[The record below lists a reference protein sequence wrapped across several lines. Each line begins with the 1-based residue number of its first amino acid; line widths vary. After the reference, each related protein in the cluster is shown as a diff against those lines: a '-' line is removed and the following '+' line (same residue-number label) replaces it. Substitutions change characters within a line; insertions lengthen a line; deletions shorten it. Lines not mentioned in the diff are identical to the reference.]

1 MTFFYE
7 LNQKLNSIGTEST
20 QLTESKKTAKSPVR
34 QVLETTLEQDLK
46 KLWEDGTG
54 GANFSGSGSLEEKWA
69 GGATLNPKKKG
80 MFKGKTKA
88 DLEKELADLHKS
100 GPHKK
105 GTPEYT
111 KQQELNFAI
120 RAKSDWKK
128 GVNETDVTIKSPPP
142 GYEQYEK
149 EMAELQRQ
157 PDRSTPQLLALIN
170 KYPGCWNYDASKT
183 QNALAQSE
191 PEDRYRHVNE
201 NVGIDGDMMEDEDEF
216 ELPSLE
222 KLGKSKTNPSK
233 LQAMLDRQ
241 AEKKAQRGF
250 DDFDFVDDPRHS
262 AKTVRSVT
270 FNRPDTELD
279 DLDEAIP
286 MTLEGS
292 MKHTMMTD
300 AERMSLRRFCDLYG
314 DEAWVKEFW
323 YNADG
328 RDMGDEHDELEQ
340 MMEYLKRKAQ
350 REDAH
355 MVAVN
360 DTSPAHAGIEFEEDG
375 PHGKP
380 QWLIDAQKRAE
391 HRRGRDVEECDM
403 YESAKPVYIRK
414 SKLAENDD
422 MTKNQIH
429 TIRRAARALES
440 IVRADEEVP
449 EWVKS
454 KITIAN
460 DYLKTVRDYLESAME
475 RSVERV
481 TGREGVTSKLGEK
494 ITKKTSAG
502 EIISD
507 FEKSKNPKFAG
518 KSKAERKKQALGAFY
533 GMHPEKSKNEDA
545 KKDDKAERAGK
556 RVAKD
561 IEYDERVKDEIH
573 GKKRDSEDSKA
584 ERAGKRVAKD
594 IEYDEKKTKAKKV
607 KETTTAGSVAPTAAK
622 STKGSSTVGK
632 GIYDSI
638 DRQVESMISESIDVD
653 MSKRFDDKGEETS
666 SINIGADGAEADML
680 KDLLKNAGIGVH
692 SDQHDMARDYEGEE
706 DTFELEL
713 DEADVDVSENNPDYP
728 TNNEFSDDS
737 LQYSGGLN
745 GRKSTRQTTV
755 PVIASQDTRQ
765 MSEERSMF
773 DLYKAITERT

>member
-7 LNQKLNSIGTEST
+7 LNQKLNSIGTDST
-20 QLTESKKTAKSPVR
+20 QLTENKKPAKSPVR

-69 GGATLNPKKKG
+69 GGATLNPEKKG

-88 DLEKELADLHKS
+88 DLEKQLAALHKT

-120 RAKSDWKK
+120 RAKSGWKK
-128 GVNETDVTIKSPPP
+128 GVE
-142 GYEQYEK
+142 
-149 EMAELQRQ
+149 
-157 PDRSTPQLLALIN
+157 
-170 KYPGCWNYDASKT
+170 
-183 QNALAQSE
+183 
-191 PEDRYRHVNE
+191 E
-201 NVGIDGDMMEDEDEF
+201 NVNMGGDMMEDEDDF
-216 ELPSLE
+216 ELPT
-222 KLGKSKTNPSK
+222 KLGKAKTNPSAY
-233 LQAMLDRQ
+233 QAMLDRR
-241 AEKKAQRGF
+241 AEKEAERGF
-250 DDFDFVDDPRHS
+250 DDFDFGNEPRHS

-270 FNRPDTELD
+270 FNRPDTDLD

-292 MKHTMMTD
+292 MKNQMMAD
-300 AERMSLRRFCDLYG
+300 AEHMSLRQFCGKYG
-314 DEAWVKEFW
+314 DEAWVKEF
-323 YNADG
+323 YHNTVGVMDS
-328 RDMGDEHDELEQ
+328 DTMDEDQH

-350 REDAH
+350 RENAH

-360 DTSPAHAGIEFEEDG
+360 DMSPAHAGIEFEEDG

-391 HRRGRDVEECDM
+391 RRQGKEVDESMMLSDPLEAIDHLLDKLDKLVHDLPVSSEERRQLSSYIYKFYAEAERAMVNSVEECGIM
-403 YESAKPVYIRK
+403 YESKRSSAYIRK
-414 SKLAENDD
+414 TDKSKLSEHDDDD

-475 RSVERV
+475 RSVERA
-481 TGREGVTSKLGEK
+481 TGREGVTSTLDEK

-561 IEYDERVKDEIH
+561 IEYDEKVKDRIH
-573 GKKRDSEDSKA
+573 GKKRDSEDDKA

-594 IEYDEKKTKAKKV
+594 IEYDDKEKTKKV

-622 STKGSSTVGK
+622 STKGSPTVGK

-638 DRQVESMISESIDVD
+638 NRQVESMISESIDVD
-653 MSKRFDDKGEETS
+653 MSKNFSDEGEETS
-666 SINIGADGAEADML
+666 TIKISANGAEADML
-680 KDLLKNAGIGVH
+680 KDLLKNAGIDVH
-692 SDQHDMARDYEGEE
+692 SDQRDMAQDYQDEEG
-706 DTFELEL
+706 TFELEL

-728 TNNEFSDDS
+728 TNNEFSDDA

-745 GRKSTRQTTV
+745 GRKSTGQTTV
-755 PVIASQDTRQ
+755 PVISSQDTRQ

-773 DLYKAITERT
+773 DLYKAIAERT